1 MSINVNLSFLN
12 PTWLNW
18 EDLQGTLGQ
27 HWSMNW
33 FSRSHKSEKS
43 FQQEGNNICVKFC
56 TVLHVLSALV
66 TFIIIRVD
74 LRVNRDK
81 TVWLTDWWLIFFL
94 SITGF
99 EGDVDQEQ
107 QELGQ
112 ILSKRPGEDGNNT
125 EVNEP
130 GRVFPLQR
138 LATRSV
144 NLAIKLHFQPTSD
157 EGTTALI
164 IFSAAKSLGVHCK
177 SQPDM
182 RLSNYTCFSDGG
194 LRVRVAVETS
204 CRQSPTAGSVP
215 TVAHVE
221 KHTYAHTDL
230 QTDTSTNGGLLTG
243 RDACAALSN
252 EPVIRPARGSQSK
265 RDTGNKPMLIKL

>member
-1 MSINVNLSFLN
+1 MSINVNLSFFN

-94 SITGF
+94 SYNGIWRRCGSGTTGAGTNPVQASRRGRKQHWG
-99 EGDVDQEQ
+99 EWA
-107 QELGQ
+107 GQ
-112 ILSKRPGEDGNNT
+112 S
-125 EVNEP
+125 
-130 GRVFPLQR
+130 FPSP
-138 LATRSV
+138 ATRHS
-144 NLAIKLHFQPTSD
+144 LS
-157 EGTTALI
+157 E
-164 IFSAAKSLGVHCK
+164 FSH
-177 SQPDM
+177 
-182 RLSNYTCFSDGG
+182 
-194 LRVRVAVETS
+194 
-204 CRQSPTAGSVP
+204 
-215 TVAHVE
+215 
-221 KHTYAHTDL
+221 
-230 QTDTSTNGGLLTG
+230 
-243 RDACAALSN
+243 
-252 EPVIRPARGSQSK
+252 
-265 RDTGNKPMLIKL
+265 